1 MPIKIQRKM
10 RVLVIAAAMTF
21 VSASFYGRRVG
32 VFASTE
38 YEAAE
43 TANTAACAARAE
55 CVAELS
61 SRRIL
66 YEKNGEDR
74 LPMASTTKIA
84 TALTVLEGGNDLD
97 ETFKVPAAGCGI
109 EGSSAYLKEGEETS
123 ERDLLYGLMLRS
135 GNDCAVTLALREEGS
150 VRKFAEKMNRT
161 AQRAGALHTHFKNPH
176 GLPEKGHYTTAR
188 DLTFIACLALEN
200 PVFAEIVSTKYYE
213 KKNWTNKNKMLENY
227 DGAIGVKTGFTKQAG
242 RCLVSAARRGNMTL
256 VCTVLSCGDTYGR
269 SSALLDDAFSAYEN
283 VLLQA
288 ADSPVALRSA
298 RGNITAKT
306 GKDLRYP
313 LLAEEKKYVKK
324 VAIAFDTPAFDGNG
338 REISGQLRIYLLNN
352 LLFSENLYKL

>member
-1 MPIKIQRKM
+1 
-10 RVLVIAAAMTF
+10 
-21 VSASFYGRRVG
+21 
-32 VFASTE
+32 
-38 YEAAE
+38 
-43 TANTAACAARAE
+43 
-55 CVAELS
+55 
-61 SRRIL
+61 
-66 YEKNGEDR
+66 
-74 LPMASTTKIA
+74 
-84 TALTVLEGGNDLD
+84 
-97 ETFKVPAAGCGI
+97 
-109 EGSSAYLKEGEETS
+109 
-123 ERDLLYGLMLRS
+123 
-135 GNDCAVTLALREEGS
+135 
-150 VRKFAEKMNRT
+150 MNRT

-242 RCLVSAARRGNMTL
+242 RCLVSAARRGDMTL

-288 ADSPVALRSA
+288 ADSPVALRSVC
-298 RGNITAKT
+298 GSITAKT